1 MEFKPSNTSNSIK
14 SYVFDRIN
22 RRNNITLISNKKDK
36 SYILP
41 VLGILEIDKTEAPA
55 LISRLELSSTE
66 ISPKEAKYGNLFIR
80 LNKFVALITH
90 QNGKLF
96 GNVDIIIGFLQSN
109 ANFEYLTFVVSTQF
123 EAKFNGNILVATLSG
138 SLPEDVPI
146 VGGGEVQLDLLGI
159 CDSYGE
165 FSAKFTRDGKP
176 YPVRL
181 QISNGLDCLEL
192 FGVTEVS
199 EIVPSHATYILD
211 WSVTDGDACSAVS
224 KTRHV
229 RDVISDVVIGP
240 GSRADLEFSLFDP
253 GSMHLLDPVILAQE
267 PGTNAS
273 ICNEFKGKPTLGQ
286 RVTLVTRIEGRPNRY
301 VLLDTIAAS
310 QNLSTSEG
318 SLQGGVFVAPDQPTA
333 IPICCNLKP
342 PGPNSPGSQP
352 VLRNPPG
359 GGGGV
364 PEEPSGGGGQPNS
377 STSDGGNSCD
387 VNYAV
392 VIPPSGQL
400 IFETLAYALKPDE
413 KEIAFAGAFRN
424 GARIP
429 TGNIRLLG
437 QNGYCIERPLM
448 PIWVV
453 EPGYYELSVEIPAE
467 RTLRRIME
475 LKFPVNAKRKWFTQI
490 TAYPPTISEIQNL
503 VPTVIGSGQ
512 QGIGLLLLSYN
523 IFPGSIELNF
533 ANEGGGWIL
542 VPALQHCS
550 VVAVLAETK
559 DGTDMSED
567 CRYCSSQT
575 NQGIS
580 LNVFWIP
587 PEVPRVVIITN

>member
-1 MEFKPSNTSNSIK
+1 MQFKTNDTRSFIK

-22 RRNNITLISNKKDK
+22 RRNNIKLISSNKDK
-36 SYILP
+36 SYTLP
-41 VLGILEIDKTEAPA
+41 VLGILEIDKSEAPS

-66 ISPKEAKYGNLFIR
+66 ISPETNKYGNLFIR
-80 LNKFVALITH
+80 LSKFVAPVKY
-90 QNGKLF
+90 QNRKL
-96 GNVDIIIGFLQSN
+96 VAEIEIVLGFLQSN
-109 ANFEYLTFVVSTQF
+109 ANFEYLTFVTSARF
-123 EAKFNGNILVATLSG
+123 EAKFSGNILVGSLSG
-138 SLPEDVPI
+138 SLPKDMPI
-146 VGGGEVQLDLLGI
+146 VGGGEMQLDLLGI

-192 FGVTEVS
+192 SGVTEVS
-199 EIVPSHATYILD
+199 ELVPSHATYTLD
-211 WSVTDGDACSAVS
+211 WSVTDGDTCSAVS
-224 KTRHV
+224 ETRHV

-286 RVTLVTRIEGRPNRY
+286 RVTLVTRIEGTPNRY
-301 VLLDTIAAS
+301 VLLDTIGAA

-342 PGPNSPGSQP
+342 PGPNSPGSEP

-359 GGGGV
+359 GSGGV
-364 PEEPSGGGGQPNS
+364 PEEPSGGSGQPNS

-387 VNYAV
+387 VNYSV

-400 IFETLAYALKPDE
+400 IFETQAYALKPDE
-413 KEIAFAGAFRN
+413 REIAFAGAFRN

-429 TGNIRLLG
+429 TANIRLLG

-475 LKFPVNAKRKWFTQI
+475 LKFPVNATRKCVSQI

-512 QGIGLLLLSYN
+512 QGIGFFLLGYS
-523 IFPGSIELNF
+523 IFPGSIEIHF
-533 ANEGGGWIL
+533 ANESGGWVL
-542 VPALQHCS
+542 VPTLRHCS
-550 VVAVLAETK
+550 IVTVVAETK
-559 DGTDMSED
+559 DGADISQD
-567 CRYCSSQT
+567 CQYCSSQT
-575 NQGIS
+575 DQDIS

-587 PEVPRVVIITN
+587 PEVLKVVLMTN